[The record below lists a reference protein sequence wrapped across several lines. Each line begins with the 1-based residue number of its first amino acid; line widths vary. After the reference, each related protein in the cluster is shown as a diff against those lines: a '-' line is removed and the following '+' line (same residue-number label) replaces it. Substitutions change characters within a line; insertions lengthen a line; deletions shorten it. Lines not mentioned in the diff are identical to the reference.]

1 MGFLL
6 KAQKHLIIPGVAP
19 WQTAQPEWEEGG
31 GAGEWWIQDCEL
43 GGLTRAVG
51 KLLYSRA
58 YKLGIEDQIHLLF
71 DPHC

>member
-19 WQTAQPEWEEGG
+19 WQTAQPGWDKGG
-31 GAGEWWIQDCEL
+31 GANQAWVQECQL
-43 GGLTRAVG
+43 GGLTGAAG

-58 YKLGIEDQIHLLF
+58 HKMVTED
-71 DPHC
+71 